1 MIKDRKINKIWAVYF
16 SPTKSTKKIT
26 EYVAKQLADIFQ
38 LDLCYF
44 DFTLPEARKSNIR
57 FSSNDLVVFGMPV
70 YAGRIPNK
78 MVDYVKSIKGE
89 KTSIVTLVTY
99 GNRSFQDSLIE
110 LKSIF
115 ETNNFDLIAAAAF
128 VAEHAMTDVLAKARP
143 LNYDYEVAKQFALD
157 IFAKINSNQEKVSE
171 LNIPG
176 NDFVGPYYVPLGLN
190 GEPVNFLKAK
200 PLTNDSCINCHQ
212 CIRHC
217 PMGSIAEDDPKLIDG
232 ICIKCQ
238 SCIHICP
245 VHAKYFDDQNLLSH
259 IAYLEENFSQKEYK
273 AEIFL

>member
-171 LNIPG
+171 IG
-176 NDFVGPYYVPLGLN
+176 R
-190 GEPVNFLKAK
+190 A
-200 PLTNDSCINCHQ
+200 SC
-212 CIRHC
+212 R
-217 PMGSIAEDDPKLIDG
+217 ER
-232 ICIKCQ
+232 
-238 SCIHICP
+238 
-245 VHAKYFDDQNLLSH
+245 V
-259 IAYLEENFSQKEYK
+259 
-273 AEIFL
+273 

>member
-99 GNRSFQDSLIE
+99 GNRSFQ
-110 LKSIF
+110 
-115 ETNNFDLIAAAAF
+115 
-128 VAEHAMTDVLAKARP
+128 
-143 LNYDYEVAKQFALD
+143 
-157 IFAKINSNQEKVSE
+157 
-171 LNIPG
+171 
-176 NDFVGPYYVPLGLN
+176 
-190 GEPVNFLKAK
+190 
-200 PLTNDSCINCHQ
+200 
-212 CIRHC
+212 
-217 PMGSIAEDDPKLIDG
+217 
-232 ICIKCQ
+232 
-238 SCIHICP
+238 
-245 VHAKYFDDQNLLSH
+245 
-259 IAYLEENFSQKEYK
+259 
-273 AEIFL
+273 EIGRAHV